1 MEEAEVRIA
10 RQMAVSIGVRKLS
23 GAERRHG
30 HAVAVALSARNARH
44 SRWLPVGSHLS
55 TYHPLQNSLRQ
66 NQSTV
71 VFQGE
76 QASE

>member
-44 SRWLPVGSHLS
+44 SRWLPVGS